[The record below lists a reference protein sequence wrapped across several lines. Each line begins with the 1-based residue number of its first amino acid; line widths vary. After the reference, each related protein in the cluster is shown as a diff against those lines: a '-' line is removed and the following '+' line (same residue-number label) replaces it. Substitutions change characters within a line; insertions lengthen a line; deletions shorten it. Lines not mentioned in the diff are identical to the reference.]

1 MRETVS
7 ELREDPDVAYAVPN
21 YIARASFV
29 PNDPDFRLQWNLN
42 SPFGI
47 NAPAAWDLARARG
60 VPGGKG
66 RDRGGARHRR
76 GLPALPALPARARPQ
91 RGSCAAMTSWTA
103 TAIPTT

>member
-29 PNDPDFRLQWNLN
+29 PNDPEFKRQWNLN

-47 NAPAAWDLARARG
+47 NAPAAWDLARAKG
-60 VPGGKG
+60 APGG
-66 RDRGGARHRR
+66 RDVTVAVLDTGVAYQRFRR
-76 GLPALPALPARARPQ
+76 FRRAPDLKPLRARL
-91 RGSCAAMTSWTA
+91 
-103 TAIPTT
+103 